1 MSTTVLQTLR
11 LAPVAS
17 TAAATPSFF
26 QRLWTALEA
35 HGQRRAATE
44 LRRVA
49 ERHMH
54 GDPALARRLLEAADR
69 V

>member
-1 MSTTVLQTLR
+1 MSTTVLQPPR
-11 LAPVAS
+11 LAHVAS
-17 TAAATPSFF
+17 TAAASPSYF

-35 HGQRRAATE
+35 HGQRRAAVE

-54 GDPALARRLLEAADR
+54 GDPALARRLLEAANR